1 MKKFEV
7 NLYCKW
13 SWEDVVCRIGG
24 ERLNV
29 LEEMT
34 WNGQNGGVFQYFRK
48 NNTSNDLQ
56 IGWVMQ

>member
-1 MKKFEV
+1 M
-7 NLYCKW
+7 NLGRGKM
-13 SWEDVVCRIGG
+13 SVVCRIGG

-56 IGWVMQ
+56 IGWVMNRIVVQ

>member
-1 MKKFEV
+1 M
-7 NLYCKW
+7 
-13 SWEDVVCRIGG
+13 DVVCRIGG